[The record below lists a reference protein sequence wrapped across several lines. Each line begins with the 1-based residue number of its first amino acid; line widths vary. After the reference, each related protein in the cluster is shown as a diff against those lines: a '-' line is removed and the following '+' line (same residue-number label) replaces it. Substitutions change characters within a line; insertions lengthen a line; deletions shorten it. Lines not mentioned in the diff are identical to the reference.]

1 MPRSLFDSGG
11 TDKEAIELLTTI
23 SQVSARLARN
33 MAILADQR
41 QSMKGE
47 NSHEQNE
54 RNGYDHR
61 RTAQCSRCY

>member
-1 MPRSLFDSGG
+1 MTQSLFDSGG
-11 TDKEAIELLTTI
+11 TDKEEIELLTAI

-33 MAILADQR
+33 MAILANQR
-41 QSMKGE
+41 QSMKGA

>member
-1 MPRSLFDSGG
+1 MTQSLFDSGG
-11 TDKEAIELLTTI
+11 TDKEAIELLTAI

-47 NSHEQNE
+47 NSNEQNK

>member
-1 MPRSLFDSGG
+1 MTQSLFDSGG
-11 TDKEAIELLTTI
+11 TDKEAIELLTAI

-54 RNGYDHR
+54 RNGYDYPR
-61 RTAQCSRCY
+61 VKECCRCY